1 MWAYRRMVVRKGIVD
16 SHVFEEPLDMLSE
29 KSLNLIKVELRI
41 DKESTDVCLHNIRK
55 SLQFKVS
62 LDINIAYKSVYLGR

>member
-1 MWAYRRMVVRKGIVD
+1 MVVRKGIVD